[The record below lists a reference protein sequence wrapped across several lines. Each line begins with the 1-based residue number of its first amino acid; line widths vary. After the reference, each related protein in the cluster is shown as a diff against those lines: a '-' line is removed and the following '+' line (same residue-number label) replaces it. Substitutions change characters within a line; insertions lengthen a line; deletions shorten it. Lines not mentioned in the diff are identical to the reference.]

1 MFTVAFIQF
10 YSSLSTRLTGTL
22 DILWLKDLLNC
33 CWIPLNIFISHV
45 TSLFPSGSFSSS
57 KTASCVART
66 NVASLA
72 TGKNASGSS
81 ISWLKCVYVSRI
93 PASAAFLRFPSEWI
107 NVEKLS
113 FGCCNWICTRV
124 SVGCWW
130 QNGTCRIEVFKVFW
144 PRRVYSRFIF
154 PFVKH
159 LWWFGS
165 IQSYFSFIKF

>member
-22 DILWLKDLLNC
+22 NILWLKDFLNC

-45 TSLFPSGSFSSS
+45 TSACFSSS
-57 KTASCVART
+57 KTASCAART

-72 TGKNASGSS
+72 TGENASGSS
-81 ISWLKCVYVSRI
+81 ISWLECVYVSRI
-93 PASAAFLRFPSEWI
+93 PASAAFLRFPSESI

-124 SVGCWW
+124 LLVVDDKLEPAGL
-130 QNGTCRIEVFKVFW
+130 K
-144 PRRVYSRFIF
+144 
-154 PFVKH
+154 
-159 LWWFGS
+159 
-165 IQSYFSFIKF
+165 FSKCSDHAEFTRDSFFLL